1 MKILQ
6 MHARAASRC
15 EVPCPWREQ
24 HDCDFLCI
32 GKCVCSS
39 PIQQFGCRHVTETF
53 GSQSYNLV
61 GRGRFGLPRGWG
73 RKWQGQSQA
82 AELAEPGAEHPA
94 WPPQDD
100 PSADGTT
107 PVFAPE
113 GCPRCSPC
121 HPRVR
126 GVIGPT
132 HGAGARGCFPLGR
145 IPLAVR
151 PREERAVSQGD
162 FHLNAP
168 WQNALRKL
176 LTPRG
181 KL

>member
-1 MKILQ
+1 MCAQVRSSNLAAGTSPRPLARRVIILLGEEGLDC
-6 MHARAASRC
+6 HAAGEESGKGRARLRSWLNPAPSTQPGR
-15 EVPCPWREQ
+15 PRTTLLLMAPHQ
-24 HDCDFLCI
+24 LC
-32 GKCVCSS
+32 
-39 PIQQFGCRHVTETF
+39 
-53 GSQSYNLV
+53 
-61 GRGRFGLPRGWG
+61 
-73 RKWQGQSQA
+73 
-82 AELAEPGAEHPA
+82 
-94 WPPQDD
+94 
-100 PSADGTT
+100 
-107 PVFAPE
+107 APE

-121 HPRVR
+121 RPWVR

>member
-61 GRGRFGLPRGWG
+61 GKGRFGLPRGWG

-107 PVFAPE
+107 PAVCTGGLPTMLALLPP
-113 GCPRCSPC
+113 GPRCDRAHTWGRSSGLLSPGKNPPC
-121 HPRVR
+121 S
-126 GVIGPT
+126 
-132 HGAGARGCFPLGR
+132 
-145 IPLAVR
+145 
-151 PREERAVSQGD
+151 E
-162 FHLNAP
+162 
-168 WQNALRKL
+168 
-176 LTPRG
+176 TPRG
-181 KL
+181 ARCVSGGFPFKCSLAKCP